1 VTILRK
7 KFSPPVEMAAR
18 TSKVLLM
25 IVSRISRLSLSRLRR
40 GPMLD
45 ARRREFITLARQCG
59 RLAARSARAAS
70 CDAGDRVSQCRIAD
84 PLRKTGIRVPLRSE

>member
-1 VTILRK
+1 MTILRK
-7 KFSPPVEMAAR
+7 KFSRPVEVAAR

-45 ARRREFITLARQCG
+45 ARRREFISLLG
-59 RLAARSARAAS
+59 AAAAWPIAVRAQQPAMPAYLS
-70 CDAGDRVSQCRIAD
+70 
-84 PLRKTGIRVPLRSE
+84 T

>member
-7 KFSPPVEMAAR
+7 KFSPPVEMAGR

-45 ARRREFITLARQCG
+45 ARRREFITLLG
-59 RLAARSARAAS
+59 SAAAWPLGAHAQQPERSAAS
-70 CDAGDRVSQCRIAD
+70 LS
-84 PLRKTGIRVPLRSE
+84 S